1 MIAHAA
7 LAVKSCAI
15 LVAPINEFNRFA
27 F

>member
-7 LAVKSCAI
+7 LAVKSGAV
-15 LVAPINEFNRFA
+15 LVASINEFNRFA